1 MMTVMMMMLIM
12 LMMKM
17 KIMLIIKDDDDD
29 EADCGQK
36 QREQACKGT
45 QVQPARQVA
54 ATGLCV
60 HQWTAP
66 VARTAMKTL
75 YNDLNYLFVT
85 SPTLAVYSTVR
96 TTLNR
101 HQCVRCAMHIIGSTA
116 KHCI

>member
-1 MMTVMMMMLIM
+1 MMTVMMMMMIM

-17 KIMLIIKDDDDD
+17 KIMLMIKDDDD
-29 EADCGQK
+29 EAECGQK
-36 QREQACKGT
+36 QREPACKGT

-75 YNDLNYLFVT
+75 YTNYLNYFVLLCT
-85 SPTLAVYSTVR
+85 SPILTVYSTVQ
-96 TTLNR
+96 LCF
-101 HQCVRCAMHIIGSTA
+101 H
-116 KHCI
+116 